1 MHAPLTDLSCEC
13 LITHMPVATGGAAG
27 RRDQELAR
35 TENGRTTAD
44 VRRETIAG
52 AALRVFGKT
61 GYHATPV
68 ADIAAASGYSQAY
81 VFRLF
86 SDKLT
91 LFVAALDLCFAR
103 IGQTID
109 AGAGRAADRTPGAI
123 LEAMGDA
130 YAELIADRDLLM
142 LQVHAQS
149 ASDIPEIRDAMRRGL
164 VGVVAIAG
172 ERSGGDQVAIQ
183 QFIAYGQLCHLI
195 VTAGLDGVDA
205 SWARMLTNGMTH
217 VDAPAEV
224 PSSR

>member
-1 MHAPLTDLSCEC
+1 M
-13 LITHMPVATGGAAG
+13 
-27 RRDQELAR
+27 AR
-35 TENGRTTAD
+35 TEDGRTTAD
-44 VRRETIAG
+44 VRRQTIAV
-52 AALRVFGKT
+52 AALRIFGRT

-68 ADIAAASGYSQAY
+68 ADVATASGFSQAY

-86 SDKLT
+86 SDKVT

-103 IGQTID
+103 IGQTI
-109 AGAGRAADRTPGAI
+109 AEGADRATDQSPGAI

-164 VGVVAIAG
+164 AAIVAIAG
-172 ERSGGDQVAIQ
+172 ERSGGDQVAVQ

-195 VTAGLDGVDA
+195 VTAGLDDVDA
-205 SWARMLTNGMTH
+205 SWARTLTEGMTH
-217 VDAPAEV
+217 VEGPASV
-224 PSSR
+224 I